1 MDVTHM
7 IVSGLS
13 LGTTM
18 AMAMLFNLSITYS
31 LMTQITCLLILLVS
45 GITTGVSFLPSTP
58 PYSNFF

>member
-1 MDVTHM
+1 M

-45 GITTGVSFLPSTP
+45 SITTGVSFLPSTQ
-58 PYSNFF
+58 S

>member
-1 MDVTHM
+1 M

-13 LGTTM
+13 LGNTM

-45 GITTGVSFLPSTP
+45 GITTGVSFLPYAQ